1 MPEQEIKP
9 PKWGPNVDPAPFPP
23 WADPIPWYWKIV
35 HFNPGDPI
43 PFPYRILDQIRIA
56 DIIALRHAAL
66 DMAEKV
72 IQTQINAER
81 EMLAKQQEILAKY
94 K

>member
-1 MPEQEIKP
+1 MPEQELKP
-9 PKWGPNVDPAPFPP
+9 PKWGGPYTDPGPFPP
-23 WADPIPWYWKIV
+23 WDPIPWYWKYV

-43 PFPYRILDQIRIA
+43 PFPYRILDQIKVA
-56 DIIALRHAAL
+56 DIIALRQVAL
-66 DMAEKV
+66 DTAVKVFQAQVEAEK
-72 IQTQINAER
+72 